1 MRFAVSLSAVVLSVV
16 MLTGCAAQDHPTP
29 PSPSPTPTVSVATE
43 KEVSSIIAG
52 LDPAARKVIDDAFEC
67 RMLAEIPERD
77 YVEEATLMDCYI
89 REMTIGLSS
98 ASAARELRKLEIP
111 AGMQGLVDE
120 TLEVLDEI
128 RAIDLQAE
136 CGDVRPNI
144 DDKDCTSALHKRKLS
159 YWTLETV
166 LDKWSPYIA

>member
-1 MRFAVSLSAVVLSVV
+1 MCPYFVGVVAESARDTALLGHTPNYRIVPRRVHAFRGAAFCRGLVRRDADRVRSSPGQPHTVTITDPDRQRCHREGSLFHHRRVRPGSAEGHRRRVRVP
-16 MLTGCAAQDHPTP
+16 H
-29 PSPSPTPTVSVATE
+29 
-43 KEVSSIIAG
+43 AG
-52 LDPAARKVIDDAFEC
+52 GDS
-67 RMLAEIPERD
+67 
-77 YVEEATLMDCYI
+77 
-89 REMTIGLSS
+89 RE
-98 ASAARELRKLEIP
+98 
-111 AGMQGLVDE
+111 GLVDE

-128 RAIDLQAE
+128 RAIDLQAA